1 MSGPCQT
8 LAVQEGV
15 AAAITVCCVR
25 TSPSPRPLRRLPADH
40 GAKEV
45 AAPPAG
51 HAAAVL
57 AAHARAAQHRWQL
70 TLLGLPAVA
79 NAPQPAV
86 EPRQLAK
93 PAFRR
98 RRPLATRHVS
108 AAPGRCRR
116 HLALAP

>member
-1 MSGPCQT
+1 MGLLMVSRIYLAVFRSMSGPCQT

-51 HAAAVL
+51 HAAAGL
-57 AAHARAAQHRWQL
+57 AAHARAVNRSCQQ
-70 TLLGLPAVA
+70 G
-79 NAPQPAV
+79 V
-86 EPRQLAK
+86 ELIA
-93 PAFRR
+93 
-98 RRPLATRHVS
+98 
-108 AAPGRCRR
+108 GDYC
-116 HLALAP
+116 